1 MPPLRSRMQR
11 VRPPNN
17 GEGRGC
23 SSFICFSPFFVNSPP
38 AGVSIVSTVPCE
50 ENQLLVG
57 ALLSTIAPS
66 TNIRFNL
73 AQTYGPFLDF
83 VPQRL
88 GTHAALDTATQALI
102 CAHRNVCFGLPATVE
117 SLTWYSKAIRALRT
131 TMEDPGIASG
141 SNTVCT
147 ALILIMCQS
156 LRRRGPSAVCKIG
169 QREAFERIRDG
180 NEVAFTRDH
189 GLYNDGGD
197 GTEEIMTKRTQIP
210 RLLSLARGAL
220 HSNGTN
226 PGSYDILEEIGAIYE
241 RFTGFAHHL
250 RSALTTGAPSSAGL
264 MPTQPYGACLILA
277 CVSSCML
284 RGLVLGN
291 PERRTDHKDHHRY
304 QQLLGE
310 AEELADATLALAP
323 EAAKRR
329 PIGAVHMM
337 ANCVAAWACTSDVAK
352 KAQLESV
359 YREFRLDFG
368 AGTANIIAEWKEV
381 TPDGIR
387 LVISRMSVVAHLH
400 SRTST
405 DSSPPRAASP
415 ALLMIR
421 SSGSPRPRPDQRP
434 DHPRPPRR
442 PHDHRPTRADPDGH
456 CETPRHPR
464 SLTRGDHPRPEG

>member
-1 MPPLRSRMQR
+1 MPGVPHGRACDACRRQKKKCDCSTPTCSRCLRLGLECKGSGERRYLFKDQKCAR
-11 VRPPNN
+11 RRPGPQTTDKVA
-17 GEGRGC
+17 GAPA
-23 SSFICFSPFFVNSPP
+23 SSAFLPSSSTHPP
-38 AGVSIVSTVPCE
+38 AGVSIVSTVPCD

-88 GTHAALDTATQALI
+88 GTHVALDTATQALI
-102 CAHRNVCFGLPATVE
+102 CAHRNVCLGLKATVE
-117 SLTWYSKAIRALRT
+117 SLTWYSKAVRALRT

-147 ALILIMCQS
+147 ALILIMCQWFQGLWRRD
-156 LRRRGPSAVCKIG
+156 LRMHPTLFDDLTK
-169 QREAFERIRDG
+169 
-180 NEVAFTRDH
+180 

-197 GTEEIMTKRTQIP
+197 GTDEIMTKRTQIP

-226 PGSYDILEEIGAIYE
+226 PGSYDILEELGAIYG
-241 RFTGFAHHL
+241 RFIGFAHHL
-250 RSALTTGAPSSAGL
+250 RSVLTTVAPSSAGL

-291 PERRTDHKDHHRY
+291 PERHMDHNDHRRY
-304 QQLLGE
+304 QQLLCE

-337 ANCVAAWACTSDVAK
+337 ANCVAAWA
-352 KAQLESV
+352 
-359 YREFRLDFG
+359 
-368 AGTANIIAEWKEV
+368 
-381 TPDGIR
+381 
-387 LVISRMSVVAHLH
+387 
-400 SRTST
+400 
-405 DSSPPRAASP
+405 
-415 ALLMIR
+415 
-421 SSGSPRPRPDQRP
+421 
-434 DHPRPPRR
+434 
-442 PHDHRPTRADPDGH
+442 
-456 CETPRHPR
+456 
-464 SLTRGDHPRPEG
+464 